1 MSQIVSCVP
10 VLEVLKCGGGWE
22 ESVIEMAKCTGVC
35 ICKVLGTGPMQRK
48 TSPGMEA
55 TAVITAAG
63 GRAFLSGSTWDP
75 GGRRRG
81 TLREP

>member
-1 MSQIVSCVP
+1 MEEGGRKVSSKWRNA
-10 VLEVLKCGGGWE
+10 L
-22 ESVIEMAKCTGVC
+22 GVF

-48 TSPGMEA
+48 PSPGTEA

-63 GRAFLSGSTWDP
+63 GRAFLSGSAWDP

-81 TLREP
+81 TLWEP